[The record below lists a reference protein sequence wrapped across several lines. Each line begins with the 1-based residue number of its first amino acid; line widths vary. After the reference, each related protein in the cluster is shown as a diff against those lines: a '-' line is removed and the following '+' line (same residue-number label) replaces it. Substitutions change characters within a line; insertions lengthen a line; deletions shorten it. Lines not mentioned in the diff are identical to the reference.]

1 MGCYCVMG
9 GNRAEREQ
17 QVFKINSKMELSNLL
32 KRLAGGVA
40 KYRAWDF
47 IQVLIKSQN
56 GKFRI
61 WQEFV

>member
-1 MGCYCVMG
+1 MG

-40 KYRAWDF
+40 KYRAWDC